1 MHSIFLSIDWDYVR
15 DWLGIVRW
23 LHVIAAIMWVGI
35 TAYFVLVDNVLLPPD
50 QEGED
55 DGVEGERYW
64 LHGGGFY
71 YMRRYSWG
79 PRELPSNVQWHPQWY
94 AYTTWLSGFAL
105 LVIAFWWKADTY
117 LVDPSVWDVSGGI
130 AVGISVGVLAA
141 GWAVYDGLCR
151 LLVGR
156 ERILGVLLALIV
168 TGTAYGLSHV
178 FSARGMAITVG
189 ALLGTWMAGNVVFVF
204 SPAHRAQWAA
214 KKAGRPIDPA
224 WVARSAQRGAHNTF
238 MALPVLFAMLGG
250 HFTFVSGSGHA
261 WEALIALMLFG
272 ASIRYFFIQRQKG
285 RVLWQIPLVGVAA
298 LVALAV
304 WLAPDQPSATS
315 AAGAPAS
322 GGGPAQAAKPDARTL
337 AAGRRVFESAG
348 CVSCHTLAEA
358 GATGSVGPNLDQA
371 KPPRALVVQR
381 VTNGDGV
388 MPSFSGRLSAQQI
401 ADVAA
406 YVSTAAGR

>member
-50 QEGED
+50 REGEE

-79 PRELPSNVQWHPQWY
+79 PRELPRNVQWHPQWY

-105 LVIAFWWKADTY
+105 LIVAFYWKADTY
-117 LVDPSVWDVSGGI
+117 LVDPTVWRISGGI
-130 AVGISVGVLAA
+130 AVGISIAVLAA

-151 LLVGR
+151 LLVGHG
-156 ERILGVLLALIV
+156 RILAILLVLIV
-168 TGTAYGLSHV
+168 AGTAAGLSHV
-178 FSARGMAITVG
+178 FSARGMAIQVG

-204 SPAHRAQWAA
+204 SPAHREQWAA
-214 KKAGRPIDPA
+214 KKAGRAIDPA
-224 WVARSAQRGAHNTF
+224 WVARSAQRGMHNTY
-238 MALPVLFAMLGG
+238 MAMPVLFAMLGG
-250 HFTFVSGSGHA
+250 HFTFVDGSGRA

-272 ASIRYFFIQRQKG
+272 VAIRYFFVQRQKG
-285 RVLWQIPLVGVAA
+285 RILWQIPLVGVAG
-298 LVALAV
+298 LVALAF
-304 WLAPDQPSATS
+304 WLAPSQQA
-315 AAGAPAS
+315 APAS
-322 GGGPAQAAKPDARTL
+322 GAASAAGGPRQAAKPDARTL
-337 AAGRRVFESAG
+337 AAGRAVFETAG
-348 CVSCHTLAEA
+348 CTGCHTLAEA

-371 KPPRALVVQR
+371 KPPSTLVVQR

-388 MPSFSGRLSAQQI
+388 MPSFNGRMSPQQI
-401 ADVAA
+401 AAVAA
-406 YVSTAAGR
+406 YVSTVAGQ